1 VGEAPCSI
9 RGDVDRVRVGAR
21 PPGELVRSEAVSAY
35 GAGHADATFI
45 ELRAGELWV
54 EQLVVPLGRAA

>member
-1 VGEAPCSI
+1 VT
-9 RGDVDRVRVGAR
+9 VDHVRVGAR
-21 PPGELVRSEAVSAY
+21 APGELVRSGAVSGY
-35 GAGHADATFI
+35 GAGHADATFV